1 MHPSSERAILIS
13 LTAAIAGGLL
23 LIILARRTKLPAIVL
38 LLFGGVAFGPEGLGL
53 VQPESLQGFL
63 PVIVS
68 LAIGLILFEG
78 GLTLDLRGF
87 SNGSNAITGL
97 LTIGVLVTWL
107 GTAVAARWCF
117 DVTWPLALLAGS
129 MVIVTGPTVIGPLL
143 KRLQIEPRLHNILHW
158 EGVLID
164 AIGVFVATLCFE
176 WIAGHSGRVAV
187 GNFGLRALSGA
198 AMGLAGGF
206 AIVLA
211 FRRRW
216 VPQNLLNAFA
226 LAAAVFIFGATEAI
240 ISHAGLL
247 AVTVAGFI
255 VGWRRPVELDQ
266 IRHFK
271 AEITD
276 LLIGMLFLLLASRL
290 KLEQFHDFGWRG
302 ILLVAIIMLIVRP
315 LNVLLST
322 LGASLSWREKAFLS
336 WIAPRGIV
344 AASLASLFAIALA
357 AQPSAGAAA
366 ALPGGNGR
374 FLETFVYSVI
384 VATVVLQGFSAG
396 WVARLLH
403 VKRPDPTG
411 WMIVN
416 ADAFGRRLAR
426 FIKEEAKLDVL
437 LLDTNARLIAEA
449 RAEGLPALCENA
461 LDIDLA
467 ADRDEFQP
475 VGHLL
480 ALTDNAELNEL
491 LCNRWGHIIG
501 HEGTYRW
508 SPARNGAAPET
519 TSGHGRVVFAKM
531 ARPSVISAELLLQE
545 TRIEIAADDA
555 VTPEGLRL
563 LTLAG
568 GEILPAVSEDDATA
582 AIPVDGSTLAAAG
595 RRVLVLA
602 RREGF
607 LSRSV
612 AAGGVVDIAAGT
624 LTDLYRQLVGYVVER
639 NPGVS
644 REQLLR
650 DTLEPN
656 ELVPAWLGHGIAV
669 PHLYS
674 SHLSHRV
681 CVLARLAQPGL
692 HVPEQDALR
701 FVFFLVSPA
710 GDPEGHLA
718 TLAEIARF
726 CSNPAHR
733 EALAGFS
740 AVTDAERFV
749 RSQSR

>member
-1 MHPSSERAILIS
+1 MHPTDERALLLS
-13 LTAAIAGGLL
+13 LTTAIAGGLG
-23 LIILARRTKLPAIVL
+23 LIILARRANLPAIVL
-38 LLFGGVAFGPEGLGL
+38 LLLGGVLFGPEGIGVIQPASLEGL
-53 VQPESLQGFL
+53 L

-87 SNGSNAITGL
+87 SRGSNAITGL
-97 LTIGVLVTWL
+97 LTVGVLVTWL
-107 GTAVAARWCF
+107 GSAAAARLCF
-117 DVTWPLALLAGS
+117 GIDWSLALLAGS

-143 KRLQIEPRLHNILHW
+143 KRLQIEPKLHHILHW
-158 EGVLID
+158 EAVLID

-198 AMGLAGGF
+198 AVGAAGGF
-206 AIVLA
+206 AIVFS

-226 LAAAVFIFGATEAI
+226 LAAAVLIFGATEAI

-247 AVTVAGFI
+247 SVTVAGFI
-255 VGWRRPVELDQ
+255 IGWRRPVELEA

-290 KLEQFHDFGWRG
+290 KLAQFHDFGWRG
-302 ILLVAIIMLIVRP
+302 VILVAAIMLVVRP
-315 LNVLLST
+315 LNVLVST
-322 LGASLSWREKAFLS
+322 LGTSLTWREKMFLA

-357 AQPSAGAAA
+357 ANPGSGATTA
-366 ALPGGNGR
+366 PGGSGR

-384 VATVVLQGFSAG
+384 VATVILQGFSAG
-396 WVARLLH
+396 WVARWLR

-416 ADAFGRRLAR
+416 ADAFGRSLAR
-426 FIKEEAKLDVL
+426 FIRDEAKLDVL
-437 LLDTNARLIAEA
+437 LLDTNARLVAEA

-461 LDIDLA
+461 LNVELA
-467 ADRDEFQP
+467 EEHDEFQP
-475 VGHLL
+475 IGNLL
-480 ALTDNAELNEL
+480 ALTDNNELNEL
-491 LCNRWGHIIG
+491 LCHRWGHVIG

-508 SPARNGAAPET
+508 SPAQGGAAPASK
-519 TSGHGRVVFAKM
+519 SGHGRVVFAKM
-531 ARPSVISAELLLQE
+531 ARPSVIAAELMLRE
-545 TRIEIAADDA
+545 ARVHAAPDDE
-555 VTPEGLRL
+555 VPFEGVPL
-563 LTLAG
+563 LTLRG
-568 GEILPAVSEDDATA
+568 GEILP
-582 AIPVDGSTLAAAG
+582 TLAPEDIVPDLLPVESNPDEPTAS
-595 RRVLVLA
+595 RVLVLE
-602 RREGF
+602 RTEGF
-607 LSRSV
+607 LSRSLV
-612 AAGGVVDIAAGT
+612 AGGVLDVAAGT
-624 LTDLYRQLVGYVVER
+624 LTDLYQQLIAYVVER
-639 NPGVS
+639 NPAVS
-644 REQLLR
+644 KEQMLR
-650 DTLEPN
+650 DTLEPT
-656 ELVPAWLGHGIAV
+656 ELVPAWLGHGVAI

-681 CVLARLAQPGL
+681 CVLARLAPPGL
-692 HVPEQDALR
+692 RTPEQQALR
-701 FVFFLVSPA
+701 FVFFLVSPS

-726 CSNPAHR
+726 CSEPEHR
-733 EALAGFS
+733 EALAAFS
-740 AVTDAERFV
+740 SVADATRFV
-749 RSQSR
+749 RSHSR